1 MNKAAILAA
10 LTAAF
15 RKEFQ
20 SGLDSVK
27 PDYPAIA
34 MTIPSTTSTNTYAWL
49 GKFPQMRE
57 WVGSRQIKKMS
68 NQAMSLE
75 NKKFEATVG
84 VARTDIEDDQVG
96 MYRPMMAAMGESAAA
111 LPDTL
116 VWGLLKKG
124 KTTIG
129 YDGQYFFDVDHPV
142 FENHD
147 GTGQN
152 TPYSNLTTGTDND
165 APTFYVVDDTKTLK
179 PLIFQNRTETE
190 FETKFDPSKSDRVF
204 MEDEYLYG
212 SRRRCNAGFGLWQ
225 LMHMAEKNRV
235 DPRKPCRHY
244 RQNAKNQSRRR
255 LCAERETQPLGRP
268 ARVGRQSPRTLGSR
282 QNQRHDQYLQRPS
295 ETARLRASVNPK
307 PLSGGL

>member
-1 MNKAAILAA
+1 MDKSAILTAI
-10 LTAAF
+10 TAAF

-20 SGLDSVK
+20 TGLESVK
-27 PDYPAIA
+27 PDYTAVA
-34 MTIPSTTSTNTYAWL
+34 MTIPSNTATNTYAWL

-57 WVGSRQIKKMS
+57 WVGSRQIEKM
-68 NQAMSLE
+68 NKQAMSLD

-124 KTTIG
+124 KTTVG
-129 YDGQYFFDVDHPV
+129 YDGQYFFDTDHPV
-142 FENHD
+142 YEKSD

-152 TPYSNLTTGTDND
+152 TPHSNLTTGTDND

-179 PLIFQNRTETE
+179 PLIFQNRTDPE

-225 LMHMAEKNRV
+225 LMHMAEKTELTRENLAAIIV
-235 DPRKPCRHY
+235 KMQKIKADGGYVLNVKPSLLVVPPELEDKARELLEADKI
-244 RQNAKNQSRRR
+244 NGTTNTFEGR
-255 LCAERETQPLGRP
+255 LKMHVCVHL
-268 ARVGRQSPRTLGSR
+268 
-282 QNQRHDQYLQRPS
+282 
-295 ETARLRASVNPK
+295 
-307 PLSGGL
+307 

>member
-1 MNKAAILAA
+1 MDKSAILTAI
-10 LTAAF
+10 TAAF

-20 SGLDSVK
+20 TGLESVK
-27 PDYPAIA
+27 PDYTAVA
-34 MTIPSTTSTNTYAWL
+34 MTIPSNTATNTYAWL

-57 WVGSRQIKKMS
+57 WVGSRQIEKM
-68 NQAMSLE
+68 NKQAMSLD

-124 KTTIG
+124 KTTVG
-129 YDGQYFFDVDHPV
+129 YDGQYFFDTDHPV
-142 FENHD
+142 YEKSD

-152 TPYSNLTTGTDND
+152 TPHSNLTTGTDND

-179 PLIFQNRTETE
+179 PLIFQNRTDPE

-225 LMHMAEKNRV
+225 LMHMAEKTELTRENLAAIIV
-235 DPRKPCRHY
+235 KMQKIKADGGYVLNVKPSLLVVPPDLEDKARELLEADKI
-244 RQNAKNQSRRR
+244 NGTTNTLKGR
-255 LCAERETQPLGRP
+255 LKLHVCVHL
-268 ARVGRQSPRTLGSR
+268 
-282 QNQRHDQYLQRPS
+282 
-295 ETARLRASVNPK
+295 
-307 PLSGGL
+307 

>member
-1 MNKAAILAA
+1 MDKSAILTAI
-10 LTAAF
+10 TAAF

-20 SGLDSVK
+20 TGLESVK
-27 PDYPAIA
+27 PDYTAVA
-34 MTIPSTTSTNTYAWL
+34 MTIPSNTATNTYAWL

-57 WVGSRQIKKMS
+57 WVGSRQIEKM
-68 NQAMSLE
+68 NKQAMSLD

-124 KTTIG
+124 KTTVG
-129 YDGQYFFDVDHPV
+129 YDGQYFFDTDHPV
-142 FENHD
+142 YEKSD

-152 TPYSNLTTGTDND
+152 TPHSNLTTGTDND

-179 PLIFQNRTETE
+179 PLIFQNRTDSE

-225 LMHMAEKNRV
+225 LMHMAEKTALTCENLAAIIV
-235 DPRKPCRHY
+235 KMQKIKADGGYVLNVKPSLLVVPPELEDKARELLEADKI
-244 RQNAKNQSRRR
+244 NGTTNTFKGR
-255 LCAERETQPLGRP
+255 LKLHVCVHL
-268 ARVGRQSPRTLGSR
+268 
-282 QNQRHDQYLQRPS
+282 
-295 ETARLRASVNPK
+295 
-307 PLSGGL
+307 

>member
-1 MNKAAILAA
+1 MDKSAILTAI
-10 LTAAF
+10 TAAF

-20 SGLDSVK
+20 TGLESVK
-27 PDYPAIA
+27 PDYTAVA
-34 MTIPSTTSTNTYAWL
+34 MTIPSNTATNTYAWL

-57 WVGSRQIKKMS
+57 WVGSRQIEKM
-68 NQAMSLE
+68 NKQAMSLD

-124 KTTIG
+124 KTTVG
-129 YDGQYFFDVDHPV
+129 YDGQYFFDTDHPV
-142 FENHD
+142 YEKSD

-152 TPYSNLTTGTDND
+152 TPHSNLTTGMDND

-179 PLIFQNRTETE
+179 PLIFQNRTDPE

-225 LMHMAEKNRV
+225 LMHMAEKTELTRENLAAIIV
-235 DPRKPCRHY
+235 KMQKIKADGGYVLNVKPSLLVVPPELEDKARELLEADKI
-244 RQNAKNQSRRR
+244 NGTTNTFKGR
-255 LCAERETQPLGRP
+255 LKLHVCVHL
-268 ARVGRQSPRTLGSR
+268 
-282 QNQRHDQYLQRPS
+282 
-295 ETARLRASVNPK
+295 
-307 PLSGGL
+307 

>member
-1 MNKAAILAA
+1 MDKSAILTAI
-10 LTAAF
+10 TAAF

-20 SGLDSVK
+20 TGLESVK
-27 PDYPAIA
+27 PDYTAVA
-34 MTIPSTTSTNTYAWL
+34 MTIPSNTATNTYAWL

-57 WVGSRQIKKMS
+57 WVGSRQIEKM
-68 NQAMSLE
+68 NKQAMSLD

-124 KTTIG
+124 KTTVG
-129 YDGQYFFDVDHPV
+129 YDGQYFFDTDHPV
-142 FENHD
+142 YEKSD

-152 TPYSNLTTGTDND
+152 TPHSNLTTGTDND

-179 PLIFQNRTETE
+179 PLIFQNRTDSE

-225 LMHMAEKNRV
+225 LMHMAEKTAL
-235 DPRKPCRHY
+235 PRENLAAIIVKMQKIKADGGYVLNVKPSLLVVPPELEDKARELLEADKI
-244 RQNAKNQSRRR
+244 NGTTNTFKGR
-255 LCAERETQPLGRP
+255 LKLHVCVHL
-268 ARVGRQSPRTLGSR
+268 
-282 QNQRHDQYLQRPS
+282 
-295 ETARLRASVNPK
+295 
-307 PLSGGL
+307 

>member
-1 MNKAAILAA
+1 MDKAAILAA

-116 VWGLLKKG
+116 VCGLLKKG

-129 YDGQYFFDVDHPV
+129 YDGQYFFDTDHPV
-142 FENHD
+142 YEKSD

-152 TPYSNLTTGTDND
+152 TPHSNLTTGMDIA

-179 PLIFQNRTETE
+179 PLIFQNRTDPE

-225 LMHMAEKNRV
+225 LMHMAEKTELTRENLADIIV
-235 DPRKPCRHY
+235 KMQKIKADGGYVLNVKPSLLVVPPELEDKARELLEADKI
-244 RQNAKNQSRRR
+244 NGTTNTFKGR
-255 LCAERETQPLGRP
+255 LKLHVCVHL
-268 ARVGRQSPRTLGSR
+268 
-282 QNQRHDQYLQRPS
+282 
-295 ETARLRASVNPK
+295 
-307 PLSGGL
+307 

>member
-1 MNKAAILAA
+1 MQHAAILAA

-225 LMHMAEKNRV
+225 LMHMAEKTALTRENLAKIIV
-235 DPRKPCRHY
+235 QMQKTKADGGYVLGIKPSLLVVPPELEDKARELLEADKI
-244 RQNAKNQSRRR
+244 NGTTNTFKGR
-255 LCAERETQPLGRP
+255 LKLHVCVHL
-268 ARVGRQSPRTLGSR
+268 
-282 QNQRHDQYLQRPS
+282 
-295 ETARLRASVNPK
+295 
-307 PLSGGL
+307 

>member
-1 MNKAAILAA
+1 MDKSAILTAI
-10 LTAAF
+10 TAAF

-20 SGLDSVK
+20 TGLESVK
-27 PDYPAIA
+27 PDYTAVA
-34 MTIPSTTSTNTYAWL
+34 MTIPSNTATNTYAWL

-57 WVGSRQIKKMS
+57 WVGSRQIEKM
-68 NQAMSLE
+68 NKQAMSLD

-124 KTTIG
+124 KTTVG
-129 YDGQYFFDVDHPV
+129 YDGQYFFDTDHPV
-142 FENHD
+142 YEKSD

-152 TPYSNLTTGTDND
+152 TPHSNLTTGTDND

-179 PLIFQNRTETE
+179 PLIFQNRTEPE

-225 LMHMAEKNRV
+225 LMHMAEKT
-235 DPRKPCRHY
+235 
-244 RQNAKNQSRRR
+244 A
-255 LCAERETQPLGRP
+255 LTRETLAAIIVKMQKIKADGGYVLNVKPSLLVVPPELEDKARELLEADKINGTTNTFKGRLKLH
-268 ARVGRQSPRTLGSR
+268 VCVHL
-282 QNQRHDQYLQRPS
+282 
-295 ETARLRASVNPK
+295 
-307 PLSGGL
+307 

>member
-1 MNKAAILAA
+1 MDKSAILTAI
-10 LTAAF
+10 TAAF

-20 SGLDSVK
+20 TGLESVK
-27 PDYPAIA
+27 PDYTAVA
-34 MTIPSTTSTNTYAWL
+34 MTIPSNTATNTYAWL

-57 WVGSRQIKKMS
+57 WVGSRQIEKM
-68 NQAMSLE
+68 NKQAMSLD

-124 KTTIG
+124 KTTVG
-129 YDGQYFFDVDHPV
+129 YDGQYFFDTDHPV
-142 FENHD
+142 YEKSD

-152 TPYSNLTTGTDND
+152 TPHSNLTTGTDND

-179 PLIFQNRTETE
+179 PLIFQNRTDSE

-225 LMHMAEKNRV
+225 LMHMAEKTALTLENLAAIIV
-235 DPRKPCRHY
+235 KMQKIKADGGYVLNVKPSLLVVPPELEDKARELLEADKI
-244 RQNAKNQSRRR
+244 NGTTNTFKGR
-255 LCAERETQPLGRP
+255 LKLHVCVHL
-268 ARVGRQSPRTLGSR
+268 
-282 QNQRHDQYLQRPS
+282 
-295 ETARLRASVNPK
+295 
-307 PLSGGL
+307 

>member
-1 MNKAAILAA
+1 MDKSAILTAI
-10 LTAAF
+10 TAAF

-20 SGLDSVK
+20 TGLESVK
-27 PDYPAIA
+27 PDYTAVA
-34 MTIPSTTSTNTYAWL
+34 MTIPSNTATNTYAWL

-57 WVGSRQIKKMS
+57 WVGSRQIEKM
-68 NQAMSLE
+68 NKQAMSLD

-124 KTTIG
+124 KTTVG
-129 YDGQYFFDVDHPV
+129 YDGQYFFDTDHPV
-142 FENHD
+142 YEKSD

-152 TPYSNLTTGTDND
+152 TPHSNLTTGTDND

-179 PLIFQNRTETE
+179 PLIFQNRTDPE

-225 LMHMAEKNRV
+225 LMHMAEKTELTRENLAAIIV
-235 DPRKPCRHY
+235 KMQKIKADGGYVLNVKPSLLVVPPELEDKARELLEADKI
-244 RQNAKNQSRRR
+244 NGTTNTFKGR
-255 LCAERETQPLGRP
+255 LKLHVCVHL
-268 ARVGRQSPRTLGSR
+268 
-282 QNQRHDQYLQRPS
+282 
-295 ETARLRASVNPK
+295 
-307 PLSGGL
+307 

>member
-1 MNKAAILAA
+1 MDKSAILTAI
-10 LTAAF
+10 TAAF

-20 SGLDSVK
+20 TGLESVK
-27 PDYPAIA
+27 PDYTAVA
-34 MTIPSTTSTNTYAWL
+34 MTIPSNTATNTYAWL

-57 WVGSRQIKKMS
+57 WVGSRQIEKM
-68 NQAMSLE
+68 NKQAMSLD

-124 KTTIG
+124 KTTVG
-129 YDGQYFFDVDHPV
+129 YDGQYFFDTDHPV
-142 FENHD
+142 YEKSD

-152 TPYSNLTTGTDND
+152 TPHSNLTTGTDND

-179 PLIFQNRTETE
+179 PLIFQNRTDSE

-225 LMHMAEKNRV
+225 LMRMAEKTALTRENLAAIIV
-235 DPRKPCRHY
+235 KMQKIKADGGYVLNVKPSLLVVPPELEDKARELLEADKI
-244 RQNAKNQSRRR
+244 NGTTNTFKGR
-255 LCAERETQPLGRP
+255 LKLHVCVHL
-268 ARVGRQSPRTLGSR
+268 
-282 QNQRHDQYLQRPS
+282 
-295 ETARLRASVNPK
+295 
-307 PLSGGL
+307 